1 MVKENEFPYNC
12 MDCSAKFKD
21 VQEAKTHFKLVHKE
35 KRLFACT
42 ICEKPF
48 TRADTLQLF
57 MRRKDNSNVTTV
69 TKIISQ
75 KMV

>member
-21 VQEAKTHFKLVHKE
+21 VQEAKTHFKLAHKE
-35 KRLFACT
+35 KRLFTCT

-48 TRADTLQLF
+48 TRADTLKRHF
-57 MRRKDNSNVTTV
+57 TTV
-69 TKIISQ
+69 HEEKRLF
-75 KMV
+75 KCDNCDKDY